1 MGSRPYSSSVNSDRA
16 GIPPRNELANNR
28 TLRATG
34 GSDAARGTLC
44 SSPKLTKLLP
54 ALDDGVSVRCNPDPH
69 QHGARFQIPSGDI
82 PGIRDPLGRADN
94 ACSDMGSAAGPEG
107 WARSTAHLGGFSEE
121 HGILSCQD
129 TAALSRRYL
138 AHRRLRASL
147 FGSGLFADPAWDM
160 MLDLYAQEVSN
171 RRVSV
176 SSICLAAAVPS
187 STAMGWLNRLEEK
200 GLIYREEDAHDARR
214 TFVRLSAA
222 AFDKVDHWLRVHMSE
237 MRSQNINGISPRNAT
252 LA

>member
-34 GSDAARGTLC
+34 RSDAARGTLC
-44 SSPKLTKLLP
+44 SSPEVTKLLP
-54 ALDDGVSVRCNPDPH
+54 ALDDGVPIRCNPDPH
-69 QHGARFQIPSGDI
+69 QHDARFQIPSGDI
-82 PGIRDPLGRADN
+82 PGLRHPMGSAN
-94 ACSDMGSAAGPEG
+94 YACPDMGSAAGQESQDK
-107 WARSTAHLGGFSEE
+107 STAHLGVVSGER
-121 HGILSCQD
+121 GTTDCQD

-138 AHRRLRASL
+138 AHRRLREGL

-187 STAMGWLNRLEEK
+187 STAMGWLNRLEDK

-214 TFVRLSAA
+214 TFVRLSTP
-222 AFDKVDHWLRVHMSE
+222 AFHKVDHWLRLHMSE
-237 MRSQNINGISPRNAT
+237 MRGQDKNGSSPRNAT
-252 LA
+252 SA